1 MRALPERYYG
11 MLNSLSE
18 LLTVFRGVAGAD
30 AKKCEF
36 YKQFIIKQ
44 LCVIWGVEISSISGL
59 AQGLRMGGRT
69 KF

>member
-1 MRALPERYYG
+1 

-18 LLTVFRGVAGAD
+18 LLTVFVEVARAQ

-36 YKQFIIKQ
+36 YKSFIIKQ
-44 LCVIWGVEISSISGL
+44 LCVICGGEISGISGL